1 LNEDVKSGAG
11 QMLNSEQQQTA
22 SEAVKTALP
31 MAVSAAPAP
40 PPQALDV
47 RRNAYRSG
55 LAAKYLEGKV
65 EAERFVEGVP
75 AQVMR
80 ASVPLRSKPDYS
92 RGFDTEALYGESL
105 TVFDEADG
113 WAWVQLKRDQYV
125 GYIPA
130 DSVSRNVLVPTHRV
144 QALGTFIYP
153 EPNFKTPPLQH
164 LPLNSV
170 LTVRSSDD
178 KFAELHN
185 GGFVSLRH
193 IWPLARAARDFVD
206 VAERFI
212 GVPYLW
218 GGRTRIGID
227 CSGLVQTSL
236 HAAGIPAPRDS
247 DMQMAELGASIPISD
262 IDDRLERGD
271 LVFWPGHVGI
281 MSDSIM
287 MVHANAHHMA
297 VVIEPMPD
305 ATTRIARAGIHVT
318 AVKRIGR
325 LTGAAV

>member
-1 LNEDVKSGAG
+1 MTDAVKSGAG
-11 QMLNSEQQQTA
+11 RIPMGPA
-22 SEAVKTALP
+22 SEASGTPAMPMPMPARDLP
-31 MAVSAAPAP
+31 TP
-40 PPQALDV
+40 PLAALDP
-47 RRNAYRSG
+47 RRNAYRPG
-55 LAAKYLEGKV
+55 LAAQYLEGQV
-65 EAERFVEGVP
+65 EAQRFVEGVP

-80 ASVPLRSKPDYS
+80 ASVPLRLKPDYA
-92 RGFDTEALYGESL
+92 RGFETEALYGE
-105 TVFDEADG
+105 TVTIFDEADG

-125 GYIPA
+125 GYVPA
-130 DSVSRNVLVPTHRV
+130 DCLSRNVLVPTHRV
-144 QALGTFIYP
+144 QALGTFLYP

-164 LPLNSV
+164 LPLNAV
-170 LTVRSSDD
+170 LTVRANDD

-193 IWPLARAARDFVD
+193 IWPLARTARDFVD

-218 GGRTRIGID
+218 GGRTRIGLD

-236 HAAGIPAPRDS
+236 HGSGIPAPRDT

-262 IDDRLERGD
+262 IDERLTRGD

-297 VVIEPMPD
+297 VVIEPLPD
-305 ATTRIARAGIHVT
+305 AISRISRTGSHVV
-318 AVKRIGR
+318 AVKRMGR
-325 LTGAAV
+325 LTAAGG